1 MRSGRSIL
9 AFTQAASATL
19 LLCLPRG
26 IIRWFWFPLGGGGIR
41 RAYFLGLIFPN
52 QRVASLSHAGARRF
66 IRRSSVKVG
75 VAKGYVGLALLKQF
89 RVIGYFSTVSPDP
102 SHFRRNCRC
111 YATRQRIEQSDRTK
125 DKSVMWCSV
134 LPNCLFSAMVH
145 LRMLYYFLCGLRPS
159 NVSPEL
165 IQRSV

>member
-66 IRRSSVKVG
+66 IRRSRVKVG
-75 VAKGYVGLALLKQF
+75 VAKGYIGLALLK
-89 RVIGYFSTVSPDP
+89 
-102 SHFRRNCRC
+102 
-111 YATRQRIEQSDRTK
+111 
-125 DKSVMWCSV
+125 
-134 LPNCLFSAMVH
+134 
-145 LRMLYYFLCGLRPS
+145 
-159 NVSPEL
+159 
-165 IQRSV
+165 